1 MREVQYAPGILLS
14 YRFKRS
20 QLKQWRQIAGGVER
34 LVASFT
40 ARRKNG

>member
-20 QLKQWRQIAGGVER
+20 QLNEWRQIARGVER
-34 LVASFT
+34 LAASFT
-40 ARRKNG
+40 AHEKHD